1 MGQAQICGGIKPD
14 WIGLCVLNTIFTNIL
29 LTWLKLILFVGKSG
43 LPSENNWPAL
53 SQWQSL
59 SNEVVFWTTSPTII
73 WSLQGKPSNLVLKIY
88 CSLEW
93 LLFITERAIF
103 QLVVYHDKNKIHFNE
118 MMMMSALYWSNTPSW
133 ISIVLVHWDN
143 SLWVY
148 KLLHSDKLSWFLAN
162 QSLLL
167 PGILCALRWSSTCQ
181 FYCQKF
187 YWRRKP
193 KEFYVYKEFTYG
205 QSKYIL
211 STQSKYIL
219 PTQSKMWYNFHE
231 WIWLQFPQINPNCYF
246 VHMIIV
252 SKFQRDWVY

>member
-1 MGQAQICGGIKPD
+1 VRTTDLPQVNDNLYQMRLYFEHLTNYYMIIARQAFKP
-14 WIGLCVLNTIFTNIL
+14 CTENL
-29 LTWLKLILFVGKSG
+29 LFSR
-43 LPSENNWPAL
+43 
-53 SQWQSL
+53 
-59 SNEVVFWTTSPTII
+59 
-73 WSLQGKPSNLVLKIY
+73 
-88 CSLEW
+88 EW

-148 KLLHSDKLSWFLAN
+148 KLLHSDKLSRFLAN

-193 KEFYVYKEFTYG
+193 KECYVYKEFTYG
-205 QSKYIL
+205 
-211 STQSKYIL
+211 
-219 PTQSKMWYNFHE
+219 
-231 WIWLQFPQINPNCYF
+231 
-246 VHMIIV
+246 
-252 SKFQRDWVY
+252 